1 MRPPFVYSAESLM
14 QKSSLTL
21 LASVAILLTACAPQ
35 HRVVKLSP
43 DTYRI
48 SEAGGWGY
56 DLNELK
62 REVHAQ
68 AQTFA
73 KAAGKGWEI
82 VSEST
87 EPDSQV
93 GVYPADNDTY
103 SLVFRLTEPSR

>member
-1 MRPPFVYSAESLM
+1 M
-14 QKSSLTL
+14 QKSTILVL
-21 LASVAILLTACAPQ
+21 VVGLAACAPQ

-48 SEAGGWGY
+48 SESGGWGY

-62 REVHAQ
+62 REVQSQ

-73 KAAGKGWEI
+73 RAAGKDYEL
-82 VSEST
+82 VSETTDPVTS
-87 EPDSQV
+87 V

-103 SLVFRLTEPSR
+103 TLVFRLTEPSH